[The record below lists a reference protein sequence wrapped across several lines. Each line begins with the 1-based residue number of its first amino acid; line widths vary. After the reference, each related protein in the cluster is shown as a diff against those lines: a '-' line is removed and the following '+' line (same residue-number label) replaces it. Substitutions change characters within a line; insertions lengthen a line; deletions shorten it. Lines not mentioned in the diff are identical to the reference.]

1 MPYLSK
7 ISEYAMSEK
16 TVTVE
21 LKNTWFAPTT
31 VWKKSRL
38 QQMSGRRFKKG
49 IYTWPETVLKH
60 LPKSAIVIEDEAPVE
75 DPLELEGFG
84 GFVGDDENEAFTAD
98 LGRAAVAAEQAIEE
112 EALKNDKITA
122 KNPDQILKERRDN
135 LAKANAANV
144 ARRNAVK
151 AEEEAGKAEAKA
163 ASEGS
168 EDEVEF

>member
-1 MPYLSK
+1 MKP
-7 ISEYAMSEK
+7 E

-49 IYTWPETVLKH
+49 IYTWPVSVVKW
-60 LPKSAIVIEDEAPVE
+60 LPSSAEIITEEQPVE
-75 DPLELEGFG
+75 DPFDGEGFG
-84 GFVGDDENEAFTAD
+84 GFVGSDENNEAFQAD
-98 LGRAAVAAEQAIEE
+98 LGRAAVSAEQAIE
-112 EALKNDKITA
+112 AQADKNDKITA
-122 KNPDQILKERRDN
+122 KNPDELLEERRAN

-144 ARRNAVK
+144 AKRAAVK
-151 AEEEAGKAEAKA
+151 ADQEAAEAEAKA

-168 EDEVEF
+168 DNEVEF